1 MPDELAAAFK
11 AVKYV
16 SSLAVGE
23 IRWNENSYRRILV
36 AANKPVRAEYDSRGW
51 NGMCRVSGLGLVYAP
66 QPGVICGIFH
76 IHAITTV

>member
-23 IRWNENSYRRILV
+23 IR
-36 AANKPVRAEYDSRGW
+36 
-51 NGMCRVSGLGLVYAP
+51 
-66 QPGVICGIFH
+66 
-76 IHAITTV
+76 